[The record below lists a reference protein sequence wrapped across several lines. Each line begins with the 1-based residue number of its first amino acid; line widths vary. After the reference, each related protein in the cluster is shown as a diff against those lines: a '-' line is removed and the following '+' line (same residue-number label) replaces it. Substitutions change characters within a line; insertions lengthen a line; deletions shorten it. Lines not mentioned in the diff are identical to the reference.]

1 MMSFDATPG
10 SILILGAIVLMS
22 VLALRVAPKILER
35 NLLRP
40 YWLLRKKHYD
50 TLITSGFIHG
60 DFGHLLFNSLTFF
73 FFAPPLE
80 RTIGTPRFVA
90 LYFIGLVLSSLGT
103 VIKQR
108 NNPDYA
114 ALGASGA
121 ILAVLFAFIVYYPTR
136 MLYLYLAIPIP
147 AVVFAFGY
155 LAYSWWASKNKR
167 DNINHDAHLDGAII
181 GLIFVAVT
189 DLPAWSRALQQVSEW
204 GSG

>member
-1 MMSFDATPG
+1 MGPSFDQTPATFT
-10 SILILGAIVLMS
+10 LLCVIVGFS
-22 VLALRVAPKILER
+22 ALALWVMPKMLVR

-40 YWLLRKKHYD
+40 YWMIKERDYG

-60 DFGHLLFNSLTFF
+60 DAAHLLFNSLTLYFF
-73 FFAPPLE
+73 GPDLE
-80 RTIGTPRFVA
+80 QRMGTTRFLA

-121 ILAVLFAFIVYYPTR
+121 ILAVLFAFIVYFPTR
-136 MLYLYLAIPIP
+136 TLYLYFAIPIP

-155 LAYSWWASKNKR
+155 MAYSWWASRNRR
-167 DNINHDAHLDGAII
+167 DNINHDAHLDGALT
-181 GLIFVAVT
+181 GLIFVGVT
-189 DLPAWSRALQQVSEW
+189 DFEAWKDAFQKVL
-204 GSG
+204 G

>member
-1 MMSFDATPG
+1 MGPSFDQTPATFT
-10 SILILGAIVLMS
+10 LLCVIVGFS
-22 VLALRVAPKILER
+22 ALALWAAPRLLVR

-40 YWLLRKKHYD
+40 YWMIKQRDYG

-60 DFGHLLFNSLTFF
+60 DAAHLLFNSLTLYFF
-73 FFAPPLE
+73 GPDLE
-80 RTIGTPRFVA
+80 RRMGTPRFVA

-121 ILAVLFAFIVYYPTR
+121 ILAVLFAFIVYFPTR
-136 MLYLYLAIPIP
+136 TLYLYFAIPIP

-155 LAYSWWASKNKR
+155 MAYSWWASKHRR
-167 DNINHDAHLDGAII
+167 DNINHDAHLDGAVT
-181 GLIFVAVT
+181 GLIFVGLT
-189 DLPAWSRALQQVSEW
+189 DFPAWSRALHQVF
-204 GSG
+204 G

>member
-1 MMSFDATPG
+1 MGPSFDQTPATFT
-10 SILILGAIVLMS
+10 LLCVIVGFS
-22 VLALRVAPKILER
+22 ALALWAMPKMLVR

-40 YWLLRKKHYD
+40 YWMIKERDYG

-60 DFGHLLFNSLTFF
+60 DAAHLLFNSLTLYFF
-73 FFAPPLE
+73 GPDLE
-80 RTIGTPRFVA
+80 QRMGTTRFLA

-121 ILAVLFAFIVYYPTR
+121 ILAVLFAFIVYFPTR
-136 MLYLYLAIPIP
+136 TLYLYFAIPIP

-155 LAYSWWASKNKR
+155 MAYSWWASRNRR
-167 DNINHDAHLDGAII
+167 DNINHDAHLDGALT
-181 GLIFVAVT
+181 GLIFVGVT
-189 DLPAWSRALQQVSEW
+189 DFEAWKDAFQKVL
-204 GSG
+204 G